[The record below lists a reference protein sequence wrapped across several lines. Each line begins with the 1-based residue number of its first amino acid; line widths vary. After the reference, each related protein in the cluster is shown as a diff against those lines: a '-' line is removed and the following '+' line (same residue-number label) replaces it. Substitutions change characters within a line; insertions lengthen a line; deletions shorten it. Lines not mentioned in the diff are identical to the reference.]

1 MTQLPCFGLVQRAGG
16 FLSPPD
22 LRECGT
28 GVRLTATFDPTRFH
42 PDLYRVLNIYAPEEL
57 GKWTPKRQAE
67 FLAGRWLASMGQD
80 AIGQRPGVIHMGR
93 DRAPQWPGGVTG
105 SISHT
110 NRHCACIVLPQ
121 GSGDPGIDV
130 ETVASGSKL
139 KALQAKAMT
148 DREREGLASVQDPAL
163 FSTLL
168 FSAKET
174 LFKALY
180 PTVRRFFGFHCA
192 ELAAA
197 PGTAH
202 VSLALTQS
210 LHPDLPRGLCFDV
223 AYEVKNDVVL
233 TWMVYKRGR

>member
-1 MTQLPCFGLVQRAGG
+1 MTQLPCFGVVQRAGG
-16 FLSPPD
+16 FLSAPA
-22 LRECGT
+22 LQECGT
-28 GVRLTATFDPTRFH
+28 GVRLTATFAPDRFH
-42 PDLYRVLNIYAPEEL
+42 PDLYRVLNIHAPENL
-57 GKWTPKRQAE
+57 GNWTPKRQAE
-67 FLAGRWLASMGQD
+67 FLAGRLLARMGQGAIGRRPGSVHMGQD
-80 AIGQRPGVIHMGR
+80 
-93 DRAPQWPGGVTG
+93 RAPRWPCGVTG
-105 SISHT
+105 SISHS
-110 NRHCACIVLPQ
+110 NRHCACIIVPQ

-148 DREREGLASVQDPAL
+148 DRERAELASAQDPAL
-163 FSTLL
+163 LATLV

-180 PTVRRFFGFHCA
+180 PTVQRFFGFHCA

-210 LHPDLPRGLCFDV
+210 LHPNLPRGLCFDV

-233 TWMVYKRGR
+233 TWMVHKHGR